1 MCKSKGGRTKHI
13 RSKHVEASNVEGI
26 NVGAK
31 TKPIPSHVTEEK
43 VLSLI
48 REIAK
53 SLKDEKI
60 YPGKQVD
67 AVFTLRPSEAFVQD
81 INALLHK
88 FHCKK
93 DRDKFM
99 QEYYGKMYALWREY
113 FQPCE
118 DHKVAFLILINL
130 PERLMILNKDGSEV
144 SRVTSED
151 GVWQQFIYTCSV
163 IFLMTGRDSIDFYAS
178 LRLRQFLVLRRLRTI
193 Q

>member
-13 RSKHVEASNVEGI
+13 RSKHDVEASKVEGI

-31 TKPIPSHVTEEK
+31 TKPIPSYVTEEK

-48 REIAK
+48 REIAE

-60 YPGKQVD
+60 YPAKQVD
-67 AVFTLRPSEAFVQD
+67 AVLTLRPNKVFAQD
-81 INALLHK
+81 INVLLHK

-99 QEYYGKMYALWREY
+99 QDRKMYALWKEY
-113 FQPCE
+113 FQPCK
-118 DHKVAFLILINL
+118 DHKVAFLMLINL
-130 PERLMILNKDGSEV
+130 PERLIILNKDGSEV
-144 SRVTSED
+144 SQVTSED
-151 GVWQQFIYTCSV
+151 GVRQQFIHSNNI

-178 LRLRQFLVLRRLRTI
+178 LILG
-193 Q
+193 

>member
-13 RSKHVEASNVEGI
+13 RSKHDVEASKVEGI

-31 TKPIPSHVTEEK
+31 TKPIPSYVTEEK

-48 REIAK
+48 REIAE

-60 YPGKQVD
+60 YPTKQVD
-67 AVFTLRPSEAFVQD
+67 AVLTLRPNKAFVQD

-93 DRDKFM
+93 DRDRFM
-99 QEYYGKMYALWREY
+99 QEYYGKMYALWKEY
-113 FQPCE
+113 FQPCK
-118 DHKVAFLILINL
+118 DHKVAFLMLINL
-130 PERLMILNKDGSEV
+130 PERLIILNKDGSEASSEV
-144 SRVTSED
+144 SQVTSED
-151 GVWQQFIYTCSV
+151 GVRQQFIHSSNI

-178 LRLRQFLVLRRLRTI
+178 LILG
-193 Q
+193 

>member
-13 RSKHVEASNVEGI
+13 RSKHDVEASKVEGI

-31 TKPIPSHVTEEK
+31 TKPIPSYVTEEK

-48 REIAK
+48 REIAE

-60 YPGKQVD
+60 YPAKQVD
-67 AVFTLRPSEAFVQD
+67 AVLTLRPNKVFVQD
-81 INALLHK
+81 INALLDK

-99 QEYYGKMYALWREY
+99 QDRKMYALWKEY
-113 FQPCE
+113 FQPCK
-118 DHKVAFLILINL
+118 DHKVAFLMLINL
-130 PERLMILNKDGSEV
+130 PERLIILNKDGSEV
-144 SRVTSED
+144 SQVTSED
-151 GVWQQFIYTCSV
+151 GVRQQFIHSNNI

-178 LRLRQFLVLRRLRTI
+178 LILG
-193 Q
+193 

>member
-13 RSKHVEASNVEGI
+13 RSKHDVEASKVEGI

-31 TKPIPSHVTEEK
+31 TKPIPSYVTEEK

-48 REIAK
+48 REIAE

-60 YPGKQVD
+60 YPAKQVD
-67 AVFTLRPSEAFVQD
+67 AVLTLRPNKAFVQD

-99 QEYYGKMYALWREY
+99 QEYYGKMYALWKEY
-113 FQPCE
+113 FQPCK
-118 DHKVAFLILINL
+118 DHKVAFLMLINL
-130 PERLMILNKDGSEV
+130 PERSIILNKDGSEV
-144 SRVTSED
+144 SQVTSED
-151 GVWQQFIYTCSV
+151 GVRQQFIHSNN

-178 LRLRQFLVLRRLRTI
+178 LILG
-193 Q
+193 

>member
-1 MCKSKGGRTKHI
+1 M
-13 RSKHVEASNVEGI
+13 EGI

-31 TKPIPSHVTEEK
+31 TKPISSYVTEEK

-48 REIAK
+48 REIAE

-60 YPGKQVD
+60 YPAKQVD
-67 AVFTLRPSEAFVQD
+67 AMLTSRPNKAFVQD

-99 QEYYGKMYALWREY
+99 QEYYGKMYALWKEY
-113 FQPCE
+113 FQPCK

-130 PERLMILNKDGSEV
+130 PERLIILNKDGSEV
-144 SRVTSED
+144 SQVTSAD
-151 GVWQQFIYTCSV
+151 GVRQQFIHSNSI
-163 IFLMTGRDSIDFYAS
+163 IFFDDRQRFY
-178 LRLRQFLVLRRLRTI
+178 
-193 Q
+193 